1 MQAPLKNTTD
11 RERLGQ
17 NPQQVPSLLLP
28 RLSSAS
34 SSQSPNSMNGD
45 YSTRQLY
52 RRKNRLETTD
62 PHCKGCLYFVPWK
75 SGKPSFVPGSLSV
88 QKGLYVEKKKIFFF
102 SWVQPERGCF
112 LHQGKH
118 LIPSLDPHCTHL
130 EVEGSLRLP
139 LKVPFR
145 PNYKLSQNK
154 IWSPR
159 KVPVQGVNKHSPSH
173 PPAFQHDY
181 VDTYKHLHSQV
192 PGF

>member
-52 RRKNRLETTD
+52 WGKNRLETTD
-62 PHCKGCLYFVPWK
+62 PLCKGWLSFIPWK
-75 SGKPSFVPGSLSV
+75 SGKPSFVLGSLSV
-88 QKGLYVEKKKIFFF
+88 QKGLYLEKKNSSFFHG
-102 SWVQPERGCF
+102 SSQKWMLSPPGQPFDSF
-112 LHQGKH
+112 L
-118 LIPSLDPHCTHL
+118 SSTHCTRL

-145 PNYKLSQNK
+145 SNYQLSQNK

-159 KVPVQGVNKHSPSH
+159 KVPVQGVNEHCPSH
-173 PPAFQHDY
+173 PPAFQHD
-181 VDTYKHLHSQV
+181 
-192 PGF
+192 